1 MAVIGV
7 ARGEKLGEAERI
19 VARRVKSEIFC
30 EEDAGGMASSRGG
43 GNKSTRKKNGALFY
57 NLLDNGARAF

>member
-43 GNKSTRKKNGALFY
+43 GE
-57 NLLDNGARAF
+57 

>member
-19 VARRVKSEIFC
+19 VARRVKSEIFVKKMQRGWLA
-30 EEDAGGMASSRGG
+30 AGEGE
-43 GNKSTRKKNGALFY
+43 
-57 NLLDNGARAF
+57 